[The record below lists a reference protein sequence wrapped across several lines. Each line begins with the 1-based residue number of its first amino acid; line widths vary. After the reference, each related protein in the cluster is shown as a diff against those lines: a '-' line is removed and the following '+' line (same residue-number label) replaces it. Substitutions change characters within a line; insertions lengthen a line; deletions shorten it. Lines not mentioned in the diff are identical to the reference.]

1 MRERILR
8 TLLLFCAAA
17 VFGQQPAPSNVR
29 GGETPK
35 ILPDRRVIF
44 RVNAPAAGSVAVSG
58 RADDSGMNG
67 NKPYPMTKGDD
78 GAWTVTTD
86 PVRPGFHYYELII
99 DSLHCNDPASET
111 YFGWGQQTSGLEV
124 PDEAIDFY
132 DAKDVPHGEVRFRW
146 YRSSVTGMVRRA
158 CVYTPPDYDRDPARH
173 YPVLYLQHGAG
184 ESERA
189 WTAQGRA
196 NFILDNLIAAGK
208 AEPMILV
215 MENGYAVRAG
225 ASSEPSGSRGN
236 EAFGDL
242 VVEDLIPMIDAAY
255 RTLADRDHRAIAGL
269 SMGAGQ
275 ALRAGLGNPG
285 VFSGIA
291 ALSGGGRGFDP
302 KTSFGGAFANPDS
315 AKRRIQLL
323 WIGCGTEDRGYASA
337 KAFHEALAACD
348 IRHVWFDGPGSH
360 EWQVWR
366 KHLYDL
372 APRLFRNP

>member
-1 MRERILR
+1 MGKRIFR
-8 TLLLFCAAA
+8 TMLLFCAAA
-17 VFGQQPAPSNVR
+17 GFGQQPAPSNVR
-29 GGETPK
+29 GGEYPK
-35 ILPDRRVIF
+35 VLPDRRVIF
-44 RVNAPAAGSVAVSG
+44 RVNAPGARSVAVAG

-67 NKPYPMTKGDD
+67 NKPWPMTKGGD
-78 GAWTVTTD
+78 GTWTVTTD

-124 PDEAIDFY
+124 PDEAVDFY
-132 DAKDVPHGEVRFRW
+132 DSKNVPHGEVRFLW
-146 YRSSVTGMVRRA
+146 YHSAVTGMIRRA
-158 CVYTPPDYDRDPARH
+158 CVYTPPGYDRDPSKR

-189 WTAQGRA
+189 WTAQGHA

-215 MENGYAVRAG
+215 MENGYAARAG
-225 ASSEPSGSRGN
+225 APQEPGSRGN
-236 EAFGDL
+236 EAFADMAAA
-242 VVEDLIPMIDAAY
+242 DLIPTIDAEY

-275 ALRAGLGNPG
+275 ALRTGLGHLDL
-285 VFSGIA
+285 FSSVA
-291 ALSGGGRGFDP
+291 AFSGGGRGVDP
-302 KTSFGGAFANPDS
+302 KTSFDGAFADPDS
-315 AKRRIQLL
+315 ANRRIRLL

-337 KAFHEALAACD
+337 EAFHKALAD
-348 IRHVWFDGPGSH
+348 HGIRHVWFAGPGSH

-372 APRLFRNP
+372 APRLFRKS